1 MHLRSTVNLGDLHL
15 FNIHLHSIVFT
26 SVGSHALK
34 DKPKIMIWR
43 CPSSVALSH
52 NPSWW
57 CASFRHSFKS
67 SYVITSVIAMFQ
79 RITQDEDMRLS
90 FKCSVVSNCC
100 WSSLDHGTF
109 FNNIAFGVIWMC
121 SFIYY
126 LLLLYF
132 SHCPL
137 FIDSSFSHL
146 SLPPSWSNYCLCFL
160 FMVHCIAPMWFNFSR
175 SVEKNWCHF
184 CQGFRRLNWYSS
196 LSDNLPSG
204 INSHISKT
212 MSIQV

>member
-1 MHLRSTVNLGDLHL
+1 
-15 FNIHLHSIVFT
+15 
-26 SVGSHALK
+26 
-34 DKPKIMIWR
+34 MIWR
-43 CPSSVALSH
+43 CPSSAALSH

-137 FIDSSFSHL
+137 FTDSSFSHL
-146 SLPPSWSNYCLCFL
+146 SLPPADLTTACVSFSWSTVLPLCGSTFQGVLRRIDVISVKDFADSIDILLCLTIFL
-160 FMVHCIAPMWFNFSR
+160 LESTLTFQRPCLF
-175 SVEKNWCHF
+175 K
-184 CQGFRRLNWYSS
+184 SS
-196 LSDNLPSG
+196 LLKWN
-204 INSHISKT
+204 
-212 MSIQV
+212 

>member
-1 MHLRSTVNLGDLHL
+1 
-15 FNIHLHSIVFT
+15 
-26 SVGSHALK
+26 
-34 DKPKIMIWR
+34 MIWR
-43 CPSSVALSH
+43 CPSSAALSH

-160 FMVHCIAPMWFNFSR
+160 FMVHCIAPMWFNFQGVLR
-175 SVEKNWCHF
+175 RIDVISVKDFADSIDILLCLTIFLLESTLTFQRPCLFK
-184 CQGFRRLNWYSS
+184 SS
-196 LSDNLPSG
+196 LLKWN
-204 INSHISKT
+204 
-212 MSIQV
+212 